1 MLVVSQFVALFSLIA
16 ALVGVL
22 PSAPPQSGVPKDARA
37 VPRISQ
43 DQFSKLHATG
53 DVLVVD
59 VRPAMVFDVSHIPG
73 AISVPIAEVERQA
86 DSVIRKAARRPIVT
100 YCSCVA
106 EHTAAEAA
114 LQLLHRGATNV
125 SALAGGYPEW
135 LARRGYLS
143 AAASLARNL

>member
-1 MLVVSQFVALFSLIA
+1 MLVVSQFVALFTLIA
-16 ALVGVL
+16 ALVGAR
-22 PSAPPQSGVPKDARA
+22 PPGPPQATMPKDARS

-43 DQFSKLHATG
+43 EHFSKLHAAG
-53 DVLVVD
+53 EILVVD

-73 AISVPIAEVERQA
+73 AINVPIADVERQVE
-86 DSVIRKAARRPIVT
+86 SVIRKAARRPIVT

-114 LQLLHRGATNV
+114 LQLLQRGATNV

-135 LARRGYLS
+135 LARRGNS
-143 AAASLARNL
+143 NVAT

>member
-1 MLVVSQFVALFSLIA
+1 MLVVGQFIALFTLIA
-16 ALVGVL
+16 ALTGAR
-22 PSAPPQSGVPKDARA
+22 PAAPQQTGIPKDARA

-43 DQFSKLHATG
+43 EQFSKLHATG

-73 AISVPIAEVERQA
+73 AISVPIANVERQA
-86 DSVIRKAARRPIVT
+86 DALIRKAARRPIVT

-114 LQLLHRGATNV
+114 LHLLQRGASQV

-143 AAASLARNL
+143 AAASFARNF